1 MPSEPQRYATRQIAA
16 QMLFIKNGYQEIRR
30 GKVGSFEVIDFKK
43 ALSLWERAQYRG
55 ALRGNP
61 FRQGDRGM
69 CPRYSDF
76 LFPLSLLGRGGQGER
91 YDLTST

>member
-1 MPSEPQRYATRQIAA
+1 MPSELKRYPTRQVAA
-16 QMLFIKNGYQEIRR
+16 QMLFMKNGYQEIRR

-43 ALSLWERAQYRG
+43 TLSPLGEAQYRG
-55 ALRGNP
+55 VLRGYP
-61 FRQGDRGM
+61 LRQGDRGM

-91 YDLTST
+91 V